1 MSAKAGSD
9 RKSLVILIAEDD
21 PNDVLLLKWAFARTT
36 PQPTLRFV
44 SNGVEAINYLSGN
57 PPFDNLTAFP
67 IPKLLLLDLHMP
79 GAGGF
84 EVLEWLLKT
93 PLPFVLRVILFS
105 SYLAPE
111 DSRYATSL
119 GAHSCMTKP
128 LKPADLTP
136 ILHDLA
142 VT

>member
-1 MSAKAGSD
+1 MSAKAGGD
-9 RKSLVILIAEDD
+9 RKPLVILIAEDE
-21 PNDVLLLKWAFARTT
+21 PNDVLLLKWTFARMTI
-36 PQPTLRFV
+36 QPTLRFV
-44 SNGVEAINYLSGN
+44 SNGVEAISYLRGDR
-57 PPFDNLTAFP
+57 PFDNRTAFP
-67 IPKLLLLDLHMP
+67 LPKLLLLDLHMP

-93 PLPFVLRVILFS
+93 PPPFELRVILFS
-105 SYLAPE
+105 SFLAPD

-119 GAHSCMTKP
+119 GAHSCLTKP

-136 ILHDLA
+136 VLQDLT